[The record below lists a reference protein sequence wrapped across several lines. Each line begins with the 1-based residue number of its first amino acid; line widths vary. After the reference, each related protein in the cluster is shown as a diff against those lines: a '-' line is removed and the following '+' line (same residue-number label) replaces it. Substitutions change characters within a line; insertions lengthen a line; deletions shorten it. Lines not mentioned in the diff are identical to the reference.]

1 MEAVLNRHIRRLRI
15 AGLLAAIAVSL
26 FFIYASIKLGLTLF
40 AYNSDPA
47 FTLYKVDALI
57 GSLFSFGFAL
67 ILIGTVWAFLTIT
80 KRIRLFANS
89 VIMYGFSHVVMAF
102 VIKAS
107 FDYLKL
113 GLKLSKLW
121 FLLPLAIWFYSIII
135 GSRSISHKKPET
147 EPETKPEIN

>member
-1 MEAVLNRHIRRLRI
+1 MNRHIKRLRI
-15 AGLLAAIAVSL
+15 VGLLAAIAVSL
-26 FFIYASIKLGLTLF
+26 FFVYASIKLAITLF

-47 FTLYKVDALI
+47 FTLYKVDALV

-67 ILIGTVWAFLTIT
+67 ILMGTVWAFLTVT
-80 KRIRLFANS
+80 RRLRLFANS

-121 FLLPLAIWFYSIII
+121 FLLPLAIWFFSIIV
-135 GSRSISHKKPET
+135 GSRSISHKKDET
-147 EPETKPEIN
+147 EPETNNKLN